1 MTEIRPERQRLK
13 KEKEEATLAHHRR
26 VAEVQNHKPDKSDA
40 SPSPI
45 PIPISINIPSPIRED
60 CTRDSVSAIP
70 TMTRRGVRSKERFLN
85 LFLSLQIS
93 LSQSIT
99 GFSSRYPNRSTM
111 RFSSLYPTINLS
123 SDSHL
128 FITINHQIHISLSQ
142 STNQWWEEINQDLAN
157 RFTMQWRQPC
167 HQVGNK
173 KLENYYFSFHETL
186 RHE

>member
-26 VAEVQNHKPDKSDA
+26 VAEVQNHKPDESDA

-99 GFSSRYPNRSTM
+99 GFSSLYPNRSTM
-111 RFSSLYPTINLS
+111 RFSSLYPTINQS

-142 STNQWWEEINQDLAN
+142 STNQSINDERRLTRILQTGS
-157 RFTMQWRQPC
+157 RC
-167 HQVGNK
+167 SGG
-173 KLENYYFSFHETL
+173 
-186 RHE
+186 RHVIR

>member
-26 VAEVQNHKPDKSDA
+26 VAEVENHKPDKSDA
-40 SPSPI
+40 SPS

-93 LSQSIT
+93 LSQQSLDSHLSI
-99 GFSSRYPNRSTM
+99 PIDQ
-111 RFSSLYPTINLS
+111 PW
-123 SDSHL
+123 DSHL
-128 FITINHQIHISLSQ
+128 FIQQSIYHRIHISLSQ
-142 STNQWWEEINQDLAN
+142 SITRFTSLYPNQPINQSMMRGD
-157 RFTMQWRQPC
+157 
-167 HQVGNK
+167 
-173 KLENYYFSFHETL
+173 
-186 RHE
+186 

>member
-93 LSQSIT
+93 LSQSINHEILISLSNNQSII
-99 GFSSRYPNRSTM
+99 GFT
-111 RFSSLYPTINLS
+111 SLYHNQSP
-123 SDSHL
+123 DSHL
-128 FITINHQIHISLSQ
+128 FIPINQ
-142 STNQWWEEINQDLAN
+142 SINQWWEEINQDLAN

-167 HQVGNK
+167 HQVENS
-173 KLENYYFSFHETL
+173 KLTFL
-186 RHE
+186 RRRDICLCG